1 MGSEEDDVDEVD
13 CIHEKNATDEEVMKW
28 AKVVVDSTPWLR
40 LQLLVMIC
48 VFPFTSEVCRFC
60 NRRTKMTCYR

>member
-13 CIHEKNATDEEVMKW
+13 RSHEKNATDEEVMKW

-40 LQLLVMIC
+40 L
-48 VFPFTSEVCRFC
+48 
-60 NRRTKMTCYR
+60 